1 MKIAI
6 MADTNSGITQQMADE
21 LGIFVIP
28 MPVILENE
36 TYYEGQN
43 ITTEKFY
50 QLLPNVSSFSTSQP
64 SPGNVLDMWEKIL
77 SSGYDEIVYIPM
89 SSALSNSCETAISL
103 AQDFDGKVQVADNH
117 RVSITL
123 YQSVITAKKLA
134 DEGKSA
140 IEIKQY
146 LEKTAYESS
155 IYLAVDTLDYLKK
168 GGRITPAAAMLGSV
182 LNIKPV
188 LSILGEKINPYSKV
202 RGMKKAQKC
211 MIEALQND
219 ITTRLPNED
228 IDNLKIGCAGA
239 NLSQIEIEYWTNLVK
254 ETFPTATIYYHE
266 LSASI
271 ACHTGPG
278 AIGIGICFC

>member
-6 MADTNSGITQQMADE
+6 MADTNSGITQQIADE
-21 LGIFVIP
+21 LGIFVIS

-50 QLLPNVSSFSTSQP
+50 QLLPNASSISTSQP